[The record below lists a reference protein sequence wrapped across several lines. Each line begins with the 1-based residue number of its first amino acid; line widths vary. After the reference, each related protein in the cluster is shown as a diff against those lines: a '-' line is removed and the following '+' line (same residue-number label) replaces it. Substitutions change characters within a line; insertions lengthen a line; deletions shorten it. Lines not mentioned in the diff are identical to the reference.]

1 MCHVTTELQ
10 CWLVCTVQTCTC
22 SCEEARGP
30 AVTIT
35 RALGWLLVTRPCAG
49 VYTVSTVSTVWTR
62 PVYYVSP
69 WSRSCSLQS
78 WRLNTREASSVI
90 ILCRVEKLQ
99 RSPQCNGLWL
109 HASKLATASLV
120 YHLFAPKLLDSCYT
134 LINTG

>member
-1 MCHVTTELQ
+1 MHKSALCVMSVQNCSAGFSLHS
-10 CWLVCTVQTCTC
+10 TVRTCSC

-35 RALGWLLVTRPCAG
+35 RALGWLLVTRPSA
-49 VYTVSTVSTVWTR
+49 VSTVWTR

-78 WRLNTREASSVI
+78 WRLNTREASVI

-120 YHLFAPKLLDSCYT
+120 YHLFAPKLLDSCYI
-134 LINTG
+134 LINT